1 MRNLLVIFLFLYSSV
16 SFGQMISIPAPV
28 TIEAS
33 TTVDVSNFVVNW
45 ANNTDQLLVS
55 LSLEYHNGAT
65 LNLPTNTGLTRNY
78 GYNAWTGISSL
89 VFYGTRDNVN
99 AALAAMTVTMGSVK
113 TAIKINIEV
122 STYDAS
128 YIYNPTNKHFYKF
141 VSGAVSYTTAKSGAT
156 SQAAFKGKNAYL
168 ATITTQ
174 AENDFINNNISQNNI
189 WVAISDATTEGQ
201 WILDA
206 GPEQN
211 TVIWN
216 TSVAGITNTTYTS
229 YASTGVTVS
238 GQYTN
243 WCANEP
249 NNSDGGNNG
258 EDYVVA
264 KSGGATCWNDLA
276 GANSSGIGGYLVE
289 FSEDFPAG
297 SPYTGVYASY
307 VVHNNDMAFSLASAN
322 NSTMTSSSVS
332 NLPNIFGGLQ
342 INSGNTITLNS
353 SSLLNTNKVIFN
365 GTGKMILTDNS
376 SKWTPGSSNLSN
388 TFIHSP
394 STNSTPSYW
403 SVSSSFVSDPFY
415 ANAPYPTT
423 TTGYHFTPWLNSPQG
438 WSAGTNDVNQWITLN
453 YDVPVYLTGI
463 VVQGRSVNGG
473 QWVKSAHVDVSLD
486 GSTWTN
492 VLTNVAFNT
501 NSTDAVTI
509 LFPNV
514 VYAKYVRAKP
524 QDWNSHITM
533 RMGLIIK
540 SNPIITDGLVLHLD
554 AGNLTS
560 HNGNTTTW
568 KDLSSSGYNGTLTN
582 GPIYNLPN
590 RGYITFDGVDDYVN
604 GVAIPSTSG
613 NNSRTVMVWYKST
626 ANRNTTL
633 LDKGAVTVDN
643 AEQLFIVY
651 TNGAGTSGSYPPT
664 NNGGIA
670 LCFWGNDLI
679 YPIAAST
686 LFDGNWHFVAY
697 TYDNSNTSVRICFDG
712 NFANSVYQWNTSWTT
727 NNSKPFVLPRSINT
741 TSNPYLIGQ
750 TRGAYWGYGGVYG
763 NANIPMIQIYNR
775 ALTEAEILNNFNA
788 TRSRY
793 GR

>member
-1 MRNLLVIFLFLYSSV
+1 LEVSPYDVNYVYNPANKHYYKYVSSSQITYLNARTAASSNTFLGKTGYL
-16 SFGQMISIPAPV
+16 V
-28 TIEAS
+28 TI
-33 TTVDVSNFVVNW
+33 
-45 ANNTDQLLVS
+45 
-55 LSLEYHNGAT
+55 
-65 LNLPTNTGLTRNY
+65 
-78 GYNAWTGISSL
+78 
-89 VFYGTRDNVN
+89 
-99 AALAAMTVTMGSVK
+99 
-113 TAIKINIEV
+113 
-122 STYDAS
+122 
-128 YIYNPTNKHFYKF
+128 
-141 VSGAVSYTTAKSGAT
+141 T
-156 SQAAFKGKNAYL
+156 SQSE
-168 ATITTQ
+168 Q
-174 AENDFINNNISQNNI
+174 DFVNNNISGSNI
-189 WVAISDATTEGQ
+189 WIAVTDEATTTDGT
-201 WILDA
+201 WKLDG
-206 GPEQN
+206 GPELGTIIKTQN
-211 TVIWN
+211 GP
-216 TSVAGITNTTYTS
+216 TSGNID
-229 YASTGVTVS
+229 
-238 GQYTN
+238 GQYNN
-243 WCANEP
+243 WCSGEP
-249 NNSDGGNNG
+249 NGAGHS
-258 EDYVVA
+258 EDYAVA
-264 KSGGATCWNDLA
+264 KWNGNTCWNDLSNTNTSAVA
-276 GANSSGIGGYLVE
+276 GYIVE
-289 FSEDFPAG
+289 ISDDFPAG
-297 SPYTGVYASY
+297 SSYTGVYSSY
-307 VVHNNDMAFSLASAN
+307 VVHNNDLAYTLSSAN

-365 GTGKMILTDNS
+365 GTGKMVLTDNS

-394 STNSTPSYW
+394 STNSTPNYW
-403 SVSSSFVSDPFY
+403 SVSSSWVSDSFY

-438 WSAGTNDVNQWITLN
+438 WSAGANDVNQWITLN
-453 YDVPVYLTGI
+453 YIVPVYMTGI
-463 VVQGRSVNGG
+463 VAQGRSANGG

-514 VYAKYVRAKP
+514 VYAKYVRVKP
-524 QDWNSHITM
+524 QDWNGHITM

-540 SNPIITDGLVLHLD
+540 SSPIVSDGLVLHLD

-568 KDLSSSGYNGTLTN
+568 KDLSSSGFNGTLTN

-626 ANRNTTL
+626 ANRNTVL
-633 LDKGAVTVDN
+633 LDKGAVTDDKS
-643 AEQLFIVY
+643 EQLVIVY
-651 TNGAGTSGSYPPT
+651 TNGAGSDAGNSPPV
-664 NNGGIA
+664 NNGGMA
-670 LCFWGNDLI
+670 VCFWGNDLI
-679 YPIAAST
+679 YPIAATT

-697 TYDNSNTSVRICFDG
+697 TYDNSNTSVSICFDG
-712 NFANSVYQWNTSWTT
+712 KFASTAYHWNTNVWTT
-727 NNSKPFVLPRSINT
+727 KTSKPFVLPRAQNT
-741 TSNPYLIGQ
+741 TNNPYLIGQ
-750 TRGAYWGYGGVYG
+750 SRAAFWGKGGLYSNV
-763 NANIPMIQIYNR
+763 NIPMVQIYNR